1 MRFVGVPAL
10 MLLLCSLFGITGL
23 ARSVFFIQAAMPV
36 MTQSVVVSG
45 LAGADEQ
52 YNALGMS
59 FTTLLCLVAIPVLML
74 ILG

>member
-1 MRFVGVPAL
+1 
-10 MLLLCSLFGITGL
+10 
-23 ARSVFFIQAAMPV
+23 
-36 MTQSVVVSG
+36 VVVSG
-45 LAGADEQ
+45 LAGADEK